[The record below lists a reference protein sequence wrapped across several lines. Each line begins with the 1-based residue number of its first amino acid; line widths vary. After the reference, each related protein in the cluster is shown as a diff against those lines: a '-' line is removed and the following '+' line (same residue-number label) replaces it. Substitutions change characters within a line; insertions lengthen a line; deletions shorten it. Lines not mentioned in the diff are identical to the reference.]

1 MLPDKIGR
9 YEVLRELG
17 RGGMATVYLA
27 RDPAFR
33 RRVAVKV
40 LPPGFAH
47 TPEFRARFEREAQ
60 VIAALEHPY
69 IVPVYDFG
77 EDPHTQQPFLVMR
90 YMLGGTL
97 VDRIAGRPMPL
108 AHIAP
113 IILRIAD
120 ALEEAHSQSIIHR
133 DLKPAN
139 VMFDARD
146 QAFLSDFGL
155 AKMFDNSA
163 TAITLTGVMGTPAYM
178 SPEQALGEDLDGRSD
193 VYALGVVLYE
203 MLTGRQPYEA
213 RTPAAMMIK
222 HVTVITPLIDTEQ
235 LRLPKDCNQVL
246 ATALA
251 KDRDERYPTPSALAD
266 AVMALAPSGR
276 VRKPKTLPPRRQTR
290 ELDAQPTQQIFSSML
305 KLDPQAARKA
315 VALWR
320 AVWGGALAVGLVL
333 FLVIGYWWWSTAGS
347 VMGATNTSTP
357 NVVATNP
364 VVSASTATSA
374 VVANTATRAPSQTK
388 TALPTFTPPS
398 PISPVPTVTNITI
411 INTPVP
417 TTPVPTKFVPPTP
430 FPTLRPTNTNTLIPL
445 TNTPSNTEPPQ
456 PTDPPPSATSGPND
470 TPTPEPAVT
479 VTTTPVP
486 PPN

>member
-9 YEVLRELG
+9 YEILRELG

-77 EDPHTQQPFLVMR
+77 EDPETGQPFLVMR
-90 YMLGGTL
+90 YMPGGTL

-108 AHIAP
+108 AHVVP
-113 IILRIAD
+113 IIQRIAE

-155 AKMFDNSA
+155 AKMFDNNT

-178 SPEQALGEDLDGRSD
+178 SPEQALGDDLDGRSD

-213 RTPAAMMIK
+213 KTPAAMMIK
-222 HVTVITPLIDTEQ
+222 HVTVITPLIDTE
-235 LRLPKDCNQVL
+235 RLSLPAECNQVL
-246 ATALA
+246 AAALA
-251 KDRDERYPTPSALAD
+251 KNRDERYRTPAALAEGI
-266 AVMALAPSGR
+266 MALAPSGR
-276 VRKPKTLPPRRQTR
+276 VRKPKPLPPHRQTR
-290 ELDAQPTQQIFSSML
+290 TMDTQPTVQLSSML
-305 KLDPQAARKA
+305 GLDPLAPRKI
-315 VALWR
+315 VALRR
-320 AVWGGALAVGLVL
+320 AVLGGALSGGLVIL
-333 FLVIGYWWWSTAGS
+333 LIGGYWWWSSTGS
-347 VMGATNTSTP
+347 VVGATNTLTP
-357 NVVATNP
+357 TLAATNTVATTT
-364 VVSASTATSA
+364 SGIGATTSTNEPTVTRPLPTPTPSLPILT
-374 VVANTATRAPSQTK
+374 NTLVIIPSETTRATDTRRPAATQVIPPTVRPTQPPAD
-388 TALPTFTPPS
+388 TALPSPTNSKPPPS
-398 PISPVPTVTNITI
+398 DTPGPTDIPPASSTPTLEEPPPSETP
-411 INTPVP
+411 TPVP
-417 TTPVPTKFVPPTP
+417 
-430 FPTLRPTNTNTLIPL
+430 
-445 TNTPSNTEPPQ
+445 
-456 PTDPPPSATSGPND
+456 
-470 TPTPEPAVT
+470 
-479 VTTTPVP
+479 
-486 PPN
+486 

>member
-77 EDPHTQQPFLVMR
+77 EDPETGQPFLVMR
-90 YMLGGTL
+90 YMPGGTL
-97 VDRIAGRPMPL
+97 VDRIAGRPMSL
-108 AHIAP
+108 AHVVP
-113 IILRIAD
+113 IIQRLAE

-155 AKMFDNSA
+155 AKMFDNNS

-213 RTPAAMMIK
+213 KTPAAMMIK
-222 HVTVITPLIDTEQ
+222 HVTVITPLVDTE
-235 LRLPKDCNQVL
+235 RLNLPVDCNQVL
-246 ATALA
+246 AAALA
-251 KDRDERYPTPSALAD
+251 KNRDERYRTPMALAE
-266 AVMALAPSGR
+266 AVVALAPSGR
-276 VRKPKTLPPRRQTR
+276 MRKPKPLPPHRQTR
-290 ELDAQPTQQIFSSML
+290 TMDTQPTVQLSSML
-305 KLDPQAARKA
+305 GLDPLAPRKT

-320 AVWGGALAVGLVL
+320 GLLGGALAGGLVL
-333 FLVIGYWWWSTAGS
+333 LLLGGYWWWSSVGS
-347 VMGATNTSTP
+347 VMGATNTLTP
-357 NVVATNP
+357 TLAATNALPPVATMTLA
-364 VVSASTATSA
+364 VVTGTAPPEPTKPTATLSSPTPLPP
-374 VVANTATRAPSQTK
+374 TATNT
-388 TALPTFTPPS
+388 TVIVIPTH
-398 PISPVPTVTNITI
+398 TNIPATS
-411 INTPVP
+411 
-417 TTPVPTKFVPPTP
+417 VPPTP
-430 FPTLRPTNTNTLIPL
+430 IVVPSATQRPLNTNPPPPTNT
-445 TNTPSNTEPPQ
+445 S
-456 PTDPPPSATSGPND
+456 PPSATSTNPPPTETQAN
-470 TPTPEPAVT
+470 TPTPEPPVT
-479 VTTTPVP
+479 ATPTVVAP
-486 PPN
+486 VSNR

>member
-60 VIAALEHPY
+60 VIAALEHAY

-77 EDPHTQQPFLVMR
+77 EDTVTEQPFLVMR
-90 YMLGGTL
+90 YMPGGTL

-113 IILRIAD
+113 IVQRLAE

-213 RTPAAMMIK
+213 KTPAAMMIK
-222 HVTVITPLIDTEQ
+222 HVTVITPLVDTEQ
-235 LRLPKDCNQVL
+235 LHLPKECNQVL

-251 KDRDERYPTPSALAD
+251 KDREERYRTPGALAE

-276 VRKPKTLPPRRQTR
+276 TRKPKALPPRRQSR
-290 ELDAQPTQQIFSSML
+290 ELDAQPTLQLFSSML
-305 KLDPQAARKA
+305 GLDPLATRKT
-315 VALWR
+315 VALGR
-320 AVWGGALAVGLVL
+320 ALLGGALAGGLVL
-333 FLVIGYWWWSTAGS
+333 FLVLGYWWLSNTGS
-347 VMGATNTSTP
+347 VVGATNTLTSTLATP
-357 NVVATNP
+357 NTLPPAAT
-364 VVSASTATSA
+364 TTSA
-374 VVANTATRAPSQTK
+374 IIVNPATAEPSRT
-388 TALPTFTPPS
+388 TETLPSFTPPS
-398 PISPVPTVTNITI
+398 PASPAPSATRIV

-417 TTPVPTKFVPPTP
+417 TTPVPTLFVQPTAAPTQRPASTNPPP
-430 FPTLRPTNTNTLIPL
+430 PPTNTNLPPA
-445 TNTPSNTEPPQ
+445 TNTNPPPPTETVLPSVTDTPVPPNP
-456 PTDPPPSATSGPND
+456 PTD
-470 TPTPEPAVT
+470 
-479 VTTTPVP
+479 TPVP
-486 PPN
+486 PPA